1 MPQIMHK
8 IPLIVYFE
16 QMRNAYLIT
25 RNFRFEQ
32 TLTAYRTHLCEDLLH
47 KKLLAEYIF
56 LKNIVHLKAF
66 GGKCKQMDLSKYTFL
81 LLDYEKIFDVR
92 KFSKNCRKTSH

>member
-1 MPQIMHK
+1 MHK
-8 IPLIVYFE
+8 ISLIVYFE
-16 QMRNAYLIT
+16 QMRNTYICLILIT

-66 GGKCKQMDLSKYTFL
+66 GGKCK
-81 LLDYEKIFDVR
+81 
-92 KFSKNCRKTSH
+92 